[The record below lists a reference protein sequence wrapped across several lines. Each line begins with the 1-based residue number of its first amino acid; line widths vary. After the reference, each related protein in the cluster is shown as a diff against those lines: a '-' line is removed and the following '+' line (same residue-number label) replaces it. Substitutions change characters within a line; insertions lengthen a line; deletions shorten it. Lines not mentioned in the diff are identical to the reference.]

1 LTEKDFLKRKTQGM
15 ETAKLFDDRE
25 LFQHDGMRVI
35 VTGQVGLDKQP
46 FLEQVIAMA
55 SSNGIDATLFNVGE
69 MMYREAPD
77 VTPGRILDLPILRLN
92 SLRRAVFRDIL
103 TQAQNAK
110 NIIVNTHA
118 TFRWRHGLFSAFDHD
133 LIRQLRPNMFITL
146 IDDVDAVHV
155 RLLRTHDLDHT
166 IKDLLIWREEEI
178 LATDVLAT
186 VTRGYG
192 CFYVLPR
199 HESTRTVQSMYRLIF
214 EPRFK
219 KVYASFPMS
228 HVRSM
233 SSVREEIDRFRQIIA
248 EHFTC
253 FDPGDLED
261 KELHNIAVK
270 AAEHGKRSVTVN
282 VLGEEVQFD
291 VDQILRCAGDIHGQI
306 YARDFK
312 FIEQSDMI
320 ISYIPCDENDR
331 PILSSGVEREL
342 QHAHESAREA
352 YVIWTAKM
360 EPSPFITETATRV
373 FRCLDEAM
381 EFFVEKKYIKAY
393 QREL

>member
-1 LTEKDFLKRKTQGM
+1 M
-15 ETAKLFDDRE
+15 ETAKLFNDSE
-25 LFQHDGMRVI
+25 LFHHEGMRVI

-46 FLEQVIAMA
+46 FLEQVI
-55 SSNGIDATLFNVGE
+55 SRRRVTVEATLFNVGE

-77 VTPGRILDLPILRLN
+77 VTPGRILDLPISRLN

-103 TQAQNAK
+103 AQAENMK

-133 LIRQLRPNMFITL
+133 LIRKLQPNMFITL
-146 IDDVDAVHV
+146 IDDVDAVHA
-155 RLLRTHDLDHT
+155 RLLRSHDLDHT
-166 IKDLLIWREEEI
+166 IKDLLVWREEEI

-192 CFYVLPR
+192 CFYVMPR
-199 HESTRTVQSMYRLIF
+199 RESMRTIQSLYRLIF
-214 EPRFK
+214 EPKYK

-228 HVRSM
+228 HVRGLSK
-233 SSVREEIDRFRQIIA
+233 VQEEIDRFRRTIA

-261 KELHNIAVK
+261 KELHNLAVK
-270 AAEHGKRSVTVN
+270 AAEQGHRFVTVS
-282 VLGEEVQFD
+282 VLGEEIQFD
-291 VDQILRCAGDIHGQI
+291 VDQILTCAGDIHGQI

-320 ISYIPCDENDR
+320 ISYIPCDENGK

-352 YVIWTAKM
+352 YVIWTAQI

-373 FRCLDEAM
+373 FSNLDQAM
-381 EFFVEKKYIKAY
+381 EFFVAQKYIKSY

>member
-1 LTEKDFLKRKTQGM
+1 M

-25 LFQHDGMRVI
+25 LFHHDGMRVI

-46 FLEQVIAMA
+46 FLEQVA
-55 SSNGIDATLFNVGE
+55 SLALANGIDATLFNVGE

-77 VTPGRILDLPILRLN
+77 VTPGRILDLPISRLN

-103 TQAQNAK
+103 AQAPKAK

-133 LIRQLRPNMFITL
+133 LIRQLQPNMFITL

-155 RLLRTHDLDHT
+155 RLLRSHDLDHT
-166 IKDLLIWREEEI
+166 IKDLLVWREEEI

-192 CFYVLPR
+192 CFYVMPR
-199 HESTRTVQSMYRLIF
+199 RESVRTVQSMYRLIF
-214 EPRFK
+214 EKEYK

-228 HVRSM
+228 HVRSL
-233 SSVREEIDRFRQIIA
+233 SKVQEEIDRFRRTISD
-248 EHFTC
+248 HFTC
-253 FDPGDLED
+253 YDPGDLED
-261 KELHNIAVK
+261 KELHNQAVK
-270 AAEHGKRSVTVN
+270 AAELGKRFVTVP
-282 VLGEEVQFD
+282 VLGEQIQFD
-291 VDQILRCAGDIHGQI
+291 VDQILTCAGDIHGQI

-320 ISYIPCDENDR
+320 ISYIPCDQNGR

-352 YVIWTAKM
+352 YVIWTSEI

-373 FRCLDEAM
+373 FRDLDEAM
-381 EFFVEKKYIKAY
+381 EFFVTKKYIKSY

>member
-1 LTEKDFLKRKTQGM
+1 M

-25 LFQHDGMRVI
+25 LFHHEGMRVI

-46 FLEQVIAMA
+46 FLEQVIALA
-55 SSNGIDATLFNVGE
+55 LANGIDATLFNVGE

-77 VTPGRILDLPILRLN
+77 VTPGRILDLPISRLN

-103 TQAQNAK
+103 AQGQQAK

-133 LIRQLRPNMFITL
+133 LIRQLQPNMFITL

-155 RLLRTHDLDHT
+155 RLLRSHDLDHT
-166 IKDLLIWREEEI
+166 IKDLLVWREEEI

-192 CFYVLPR
+192 CFYVMPR
-199 HESTRTVQSMYRLIF
+199 RESVRTIQSMYRLIF
-214 EPRFK
+214 ERGYK

-228 HVRSM
+228 HVRSL
-233 SSVREEIDRFRQIIA
+233 SKVQEEIDRFRRTVA

-261 KELHNIAVK
+261 KELHNQAVK
-270 AAEHGKRSVTVN
+270 AAELGRRFVTVP
-282 VLGEEVQFD
+282 VLGEEIQFD
-291 VDQILRCAGDIHGQI
+291 VDQILTCAGDIHGQI

-320 ISYIPCDENDR
+320 ISYIPCDQNDR

-352 YVIWTAKM
+352 YVIWTSEI

-373 FRCLDEAM
+373 FGSLDEAM
-381 EFFVEKKYIKAY
+381 EFFVTKKYIKSY